1 MADKSLT
8 CARITVAGAI
18 AAALLALAPAA
29 HAQQQPNRS
38 GCVTRFHNGKP
49 YIFCVSKK
57 RAWRRAPTTGTA
69 PTAAPA
75 APAAPRRYETVVPP
89 SAPAAPRRYE
99 TVVPPSAPAAPMTS
113 SGPRAAPSPP
123 PPPATAG
130 APRDGG
136 AAAGA
141 AAAPATAAPSR
152 SIAAGAAPARVRAVR
167 ALIEPAEMP
176 PREVAGYGIVAFTT
190 RPMANDI
197 ERYKLICEA
206 YKATLM
212 AQSELPANTPLS
224 EQMITYWPI
233 ADKSPEAQRG
243 DCMHLVSN
251 YALRLGLDAIQD
263 ADKQAEG
270 LASRRGPF
278 LIAWA
283 PSESRFKPDA
293 LVLVMDLSALDSARS
308 FTEVFQD
315 WRQHITDKPELWRRG
330 GFDVEAVRRVIHD
343 TFDRFGDGLLRL
355 ISSKS

>member
-1 MADKSLT
+1 MADKSLN
-8 CARITVAGAI
+8 CARVLAAGAI
-18 AAALLALAPAA
+18 VAALLALAPAA
-29 HAQQQPNRS
+29 HAQQPNRS
-38 GCVTRFHNGKP
+38 GCVTRYHNGKP
-49 YIFCVSKK
+49 YIFCISKK
-57 RAWRRAPTTGTA
+57 RAWRRAPQSYSAPYVVPAHPAA
-69 PTAAPA
+69 PTAAPT

-89 SAPAAPRRYE
+89 SVPAAP
-99 TVVPPSAPAAPMTS
+99 TTSPAA
-113 SGPRAAPSPP
+113 RAAP
-123 PPPATAG
+123 PPPASAT
-130 APRDGG
+130 APRNGG
-136 AAAGA
+136 GVTG
-141 AAAPATAAPSR
+141 AAPATAARPAIPSV
-152 SIAAGAAPARVRAVR
+152 AAPPARVRAVR

-190 RPMANDI
+190 RPMENDI

-212 AQSELPANTPLS
+212 AQSELPAGTPLS

-233 ADKSPEAQRG
+233 TDKNAPDAQRG
-243 DCMHLVSN
+243 DCTHLVSN

-263 ADKQAEG
+263 ADKQHES

-283 PSESRFKPDA
+283 PSESRFQPDA

-330 GFDVEAVRRVIHD
+330 GFDVEAVRRIIHD

-355 ISSKS
+355 ISNKS